1 MTGIVIQDCMI
12 KFSTT
17 EAQNPIQVKL
27 ISPSAPMCNADHAEA
42 GKWKRFK
49 PGVLCLCIL
58 ISLTFSTETISQRN
72 EQLWLDVQLDYP
84 FGGQYLL
91 EATASYQT
99 LISNDGKWY
108 GFSLAPAFEYQGFRR
123 VDLLLNVP
131 FVYTLQTEDV
141 NSVSVDPSLGVR
153 LHITQN
159 KRVNARFI
167 LKAEQRMFRQVEA
180 NDWDTSN
187 RLRLR
192 GEVWIAINGP
202 NLYQDKRW
210 YAVLDYEEFV
220 VTDQQVEERFANRR
234 RGRIGIG
241 YRHNYANRFELF
253 YTRQSSRNNIDE
265 NFISGDN
272 VIQLRYKIY
281 LNPARP
287 QN

>member
-1 MTGIVIQDCMI
+1 MI
-12 KFSTT
+12 KFSYTDT
-17 EAQNPIQVKL
+17 PSPTRGKL
-27 ISPSAPMCNADHAEA
+27 IDPSGRCGDAEA
-42 GKWKRFK
+42 GKCKRFE
-49 PGVLCLCIL
+49 VCAWCLCIL
-58 ISLTFSTETISQRN
+58 INLVFSTQAVSQRN

-108 GFSLAPAFEYQGFRR
+108 GFSLTPTFEYQGFRR
-123 VDLLLNVP
+123 VDFLLNMP
-131 FVYTLQTEDV
+131 CVYTLQTEGV
-141 NSVSVDPSLGVR
+141 NSFSIDPSLGAR
-153 LHITQN
+153 FHITQN
-159 KRVNARFI
+159 RRVNARFI

-192 GEVWIAINGP
+192 GEVWVAINGP
-202 NLYQDKRW
+202 NLYQDKLW

-241 YRHNYANRFELF
+241 YRCNYANRFELF

-265 NFISGDN
+265 DFISGDN